1 MTAGACEALAV
12 TVRLYQRGKT
22 LRQQESEPE
31 KEESQVREKL
41 ARGVDETDQQQE
53 QDEKTGKQQ
62 EQAGAAEDEEAGLN
76 KLKWDRLEA
85 EGGGGSGGL

>member
-1 MTAGACEALAV
+1 
-12 TVRLYQRGKT
+12 

-41 ARGVDETDQQQE
+41 ARGVDETDQQAE
-53 QDEKTGKQQ
+53 QTEKTGKQQ

-76 KLKWDRLEA
+76 KLNWDRLA
-85 EGGGGSGGL
+85 EEGGGSGL